1 MSSSVIPSQLDV
13 PPPWGTR
20 FDIRDTLAAYRAE
33 AVKIHLAATRPTHV
47 RALRRE
53 RLRGL
58 AAGTV
63 GCGMA
68 AVAAWLV
75 AAWVTGPAPVPLPT
89 FKPVSMPVPSTVPSP
104 ARLPAPDAGLQAAVA
119 EQPETVAAAVGS
131 PAPAAPLAAPLRAE
145 NATTSTI
152 NGTATRATT
161 SPIAAPVE
169 HAVAL
174 SHSYAAPAPARQTA
188 ARSAR
193 APVAY
198 DASDSADDNAGYGA
212 GYRLAVPA
220 YDASSRPSAVAYLPP
235 DSHITLH
242 EHSRLIDE

>member
-1 MSSSVIPSQLDV
+1 M
-13 PPPWGTR
+13 
-20 FDIRDTLAAYRAE
+20 
-33 AVKIHLAATRPTHV
+33 HLAATAPTQA
-47 RALRRE
+47 RALRRA

-68 AVAAWLV
+68 AAAAWLL
-75 AAWVTGPAPVPLPT
+75 AASLTGPAPTPLPAPLPA
-89 FKPVSMPVPSTVPSP
+89 FKPVAMPVSSSVPSSVSSP
-104 ARLPAPDAGLQAAVA
+104 AQLPAPDAGLQAAVA
-119 EQPETVAAAVGS
+119 EQPEAVLAAADS
-131 PAPAAPLAAPLRAE
+131 PAPAASLAAPLRAE
-145 NATTSTI
+145 HATAS
-152 NGTATRATT
+152 AAASVTT

-169 HAVAL
+169 HAAARR
-174 SHSYAAPAPARQTA
+174 HSYAEPVPARQVA
-188 ARSAR
+188 VRSAR
-193 APVAY
+193 APVPY
-198 DASDSADDNAGYGA
+198 DAGDSADDYAGYSA